1 MKCGEVIDLMIGMNW
16 CILIKN
22 ECGKVITTINP
33 FHMICPHVKRAFE
46 KNVLYIHADR
56 EGVISI
62 YIDVEGEEYGWRLR
76 K

>member
-1 MKCGEVIDLMIGMNW
+1 MKCGEVIDLMIGMW

-22 ECGKVITTINP
+22 
-33 FHMICPHVKRAFE
+33 E